1 MKYDI
6 ADHRRLYLFCGMTFA
21 GYAAR
26 HGEGYMTRESR
37 TTDVSSKSFHTILVQ
52 FRNHILEQEVAS

>member
-1 MKYDI
+1 MKYNI

-37 TTDVSSKSFHTILVQ
+37 TTDVSSQPFHTILVE
-52 FRNHILEQEVAS
+52 FRNKIFQQEVAS